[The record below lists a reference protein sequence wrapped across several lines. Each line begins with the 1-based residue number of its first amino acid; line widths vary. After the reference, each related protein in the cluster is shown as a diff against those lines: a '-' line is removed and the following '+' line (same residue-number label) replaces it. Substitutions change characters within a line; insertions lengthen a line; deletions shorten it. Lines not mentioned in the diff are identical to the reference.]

1 MYVYRTV
8 YCAMN
13 EHTCYIVNKE
23 FKSDV
28 NDVSAS
34 PATSPTVRQRQNLN
48 HQIGQEG
55 WSKTEAAI

>member
-34 PATSPTVRQRQNLN
+34 PATNPTAHHWIKHNLN

-55 WSKTEAAI
+55 W